1 MLRIL
6 HLDDDPIDAELV
18 QHAVRVQGVD
28 AQFTDVSNAT
38 AFAQA
43 LTGGGFDAV
52 IVDNTLPGYSSKD
65 AIEHAKAAYPEVPVI
80 VCSGGGRDAD
90 VATSFA
96 AGASDYVLKDYPSM
110 LVAALRRHVRTPT
123 PVNLPGPSPGAKLLV
138 EVVQKL
144 SLARDLETIVDIV
157 RVAARQLTGADG
169 ATFVLRDGDKCY
181 YVDEDAIS
189 PLWKGQ
195 RFPLEACISGWAMLN
210 SKSTVIP
217 DIYQDARIPHA
228 AYQPTFVRSLAMV
241 PIRSSAPIGAIGNY
255 WARHHACTPEQLTLL
270 EALAN
275 TTAVAMENVQVY
287 QSLERQVRDRT
298 RELQLANQELEAFS
312 FAVSHDLR
320 APVRH
325 MNALLDR
332 LGDEGEKAPAQRI
345 ERLRDC
351 TDRMSRLIDDLLR
364 LSRISRAELRLESV
378 NLAAIATKIVE
389 RLRSSAPERAV
400 SFKVD
405 IAGEVRADSGLM
417 SVVLENLLSNA
428 WKYSSK
434 REHSEIEF
442 SLREEDGRSVYCV
455 CDNGAGFNG
464 EMAGQLFKPFT
475 RLHAAN
481 EFPGVGVGLA
491 TVQRIIQR
499 HGGEIWARS
508 DGHGRGAHFCFTLQA
523 G

>member
-1 MLRIL
+1 
-6 HLDDDPIDAELV
+6 
-18 QHAVRVQGVD
+18 
-28 AQFTDVSNAT
+28 
-38 AFAQA
+38 
-43 LTGGGFDAV
+43 
-52 IVDNTLPGYSSKD
+52 
-65 AIEHAKAAYPEVPVI
+65 
-80 VCSGGGRDAD
+80 
-90 VATSFA
+90 
-96 AGASDYVLKDYPSM
+96 
-110 LVAALRRHVRTPT
+110 
-123 PVNLPGPSPGAKLLV
+123 
-138 EVVQKL
+138 
-144 SLARDLETIVDIV
+144 
-157 RVAARQLTGADG
+157 
-169 ATFVLRDGDKCY
+169 
-181 YVDEDAIS
+181 
-189 PLWKGQ
+189 
-195 RFPLEACISGWAMLN
+195 MLN
-210 SKSTVIP
+210 AKSTVIP
-217 DIYQDARIPHA
+217 DIYKDPRIPHA

-241 PIRSSAPIGAIGNY
+241 PIRSSAPIGSIGNY

-298 RELQLANQELEAFS
+298 RELQLANQELESFS

-332 LGDEGEKAPAQRI
+332 LADDGERAPAQRI
-345 ERLRDC
+345 ERMRDC

-364 LSRISRAELRLESV
+364 LSRISRAELRLERV
-378 NLAAIATKIVE
+378 NLGALATKIVE
-389 RLRSSAPERAV
+389 RLRGAAPERTV
-400 SFKVD
+400 SFKLDV
-405 IAGEVRADSGLM
+405 AGEVQADGGLM

-442 SLREEDGRSVYCV
+442 SLRKEPDGRTVYCV
-455 CDNGAGFNG
+455 TDNGAGFNN
-464 EMAGQLFKPFT
+464 EMAGQLFKPFS

-481 EFPGVGVGLA
+481 DFPGIGIGLA

-508 DGHGRGAHFCFTLQA
+508 EGNGRGAHFCFTLQA